1 MVVQATDMKLQA
13 EIMAK
18 VQAARERARRKV
30 EKHNTQ
36 RETGKR
42 EETEKLAG
50 GQIAKQAERRMETV
64 FDRKQESE
72 EANKGDWHASNSE
85 SGTED
90 VMTLPLLLS
99 LCDQAA
105 LESSF
110 NGDTSMSSPVS
121 NPLAAYSG
129 IV

>member
-1 MVVQATDMKLQA
+1 LVDDILLQAGIINKFRVSRGSQDRFLVVIQDTDMKLQA

-72 EANKGDWHASNSE
+72 EANIGECHAENSE
-85 SGTED
+85 SDNED
-90 VMTLPLLLS
+90 VNVSSSLALS
-99 LCDQAA
+99 L
-105 LESSF
+105 
-110 NGDTSMSSPVS
+110 
-121 NPLAAYSG
+121 
-129 IV
+129 